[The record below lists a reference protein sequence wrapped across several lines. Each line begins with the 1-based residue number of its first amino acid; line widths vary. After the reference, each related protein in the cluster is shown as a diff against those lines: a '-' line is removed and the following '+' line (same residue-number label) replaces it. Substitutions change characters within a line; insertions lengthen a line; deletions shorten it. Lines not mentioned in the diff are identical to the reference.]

1 MWISTFAYYIYS
13 IARNEMEVKKKRYFI
28 FVFYYIVLAVIL
40 WFLPIDCVIEN
51 NFATR
56 YTTGMSVFF
65 TYGISAIAMTVI
77 IGLLIIH
84 LKNLKNQKY
93 IPVFLFLIIGG
104 VAIVVQIFNPQLL
117 LMTYVETF
125 ICVIMYFTIENP
137 DIKLMNQIALAKDH
151 AEKANRAKSDFL
163 SSMSHEIRT
172 PLNAIVGFSEMIEYE
187 TEIEACKEDAR
198 DIIMASH
205 NLLEIV
211 NGILD
216 ISKIEANKMEIINKD
231 YSLVSELENLSKLMI
246 PRIGEKPIEL
256 VTNFAPDIPPT
267 LHGDIGKIKQIL
279 TNLLTNAIKYTDA
292 GRIDFKVK
300 CVNDKNKCKLMF
312 SVSDTGRGIKNEMIH
327 SLFTKF
333 NRLDEDKNSTIEGT
347 GLGLAITKSLVE
359 MMGGKIVVQSEY
371 GIGSNFTVYLP
382 QRITYTNYELE
393 VNKIE
398 ENYNFSGYKVLIVD
412 DNRLNLK
419 VADKLLKKYKIDTTL
434 VESGIECIK
443 LIQSNKNF
451 DLILM
456 DDMMPKLKGTET
468 LLKLKEMSD
477 FHIKTVVLTA
487 NAFTGIREKYIQDG
501 FDDYLSKPIEK
512 TELLNILSKHLTKK
526 DCSKNIVSNAVT
538 VEMQVKEKY
547 LNRKIL
553 IIDDNKLNIKVAY
566 RILKPYGF
574 LIEEVYSGKDGIE
587 KVKNNRY
594 DLIFMDYMMPEMD
607 GIEAL
612 KNLKTLPNFKTPVV
626 VLTAD
631 SVEGAREKFLRA
643 GFDEYI
649 AKPINKDVLDEVLAK
664 IFRGQEF

>member
-13 IARNEMEVKKKRYFI
+13 IARNEMELKKKRYFI

-151 AEKANRAKSDFL
+151 AEKENRAKSDFL

-292 GRIDFKVK
+292 GRV
-300 CVNDKNKCKLMF
+300 
-312 SVSDTGRGIKNEMIH
+312 R
-327 SLFTKF
+327 
-333 NRLDEDKNSTIEGT
+333 
-347 GLGLAITKSLVE
+347 
-359 MMGGKIVVQSEY
+359 
-371 GIGSNFTVYLP
+371 
-382 QRITYTNYELE
+382 
-393 VNKIE
+393 
-398 ENYNFSGYKVLIVD
+398 
-412 DNRLNLK
+412 
-419 VADKLLKKYKIDTTL
+419 
-434 VESGIECIK
+434 
-443 LIQSNKNF
+443 
-451 DLILM
+451 
-456 DDMMPKLKGTET
+456 
-468 LLKLKEMSD
+468 
-477 FHIKTVVLTA
+477 
-487 NAFTGIREKYIQDG
+487 
-501 FDDYLSKPIEK
+501 
-512 TELLNILSKHLTKK
+512 
-526 DCSKNIVSNAVT
+526 
-538 VEMQVKEKY
+538 QVKES
-547 LNRKIL
+547 
-553 IIDDNKLNIKVAY
+553 
-566 RILKPYGF
+566 
-574 LIEEVYSGKDGIE
+574 VYK
-587 KVKNNRY
+587 
-594 DLIFMDYMMPEMD
+594 
-607 GIEAL
+607 A
-612 KNLKTLPNFKTPVV
+612 
-626 VLTAD
+626 
-631 SVEGAREKFLRA
+631 
-643 GFDEYI
+643 
-649 AKPINKDVLDEVLAK
+649 
-664 IFRGQEF
+664 